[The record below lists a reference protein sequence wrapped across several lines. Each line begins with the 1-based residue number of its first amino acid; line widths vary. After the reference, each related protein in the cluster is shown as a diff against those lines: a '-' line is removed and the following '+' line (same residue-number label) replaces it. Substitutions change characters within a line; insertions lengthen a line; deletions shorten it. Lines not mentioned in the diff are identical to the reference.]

1 MEEEVTIDPISWQA
15 PEYTHKKKS
24 VDFLWAIG
32 LIALVSAGVAIWLG
46 NYVFAIFIL
55 VSGGTLIMFTLR
67 EPNEMDFSI
76 EKNGLKVGKDNYP
89 WKSLKGFK
97 MVDGA
102 PYGKLLVETSKYFLP
117 VYTIPVPSDI
127 FEDVKES
134 FKKLVPSAEI
144 EESKSMA
151 FMEKIGF

>member
-1 MEEEVTIDPISWQA
+1 MEEDVKISPVSWQA

-32 LIALVSAGVAIWLG
+32 LVAVVAAGVAVWFG
-46 NYVFAIFIL
+46 NYVFAIFVL

-67 EPNEMDFSI
+67 EPEDMDFSI
-76 EKNGLKVGKDNYP
+76 DNSGLKVGKDTYA
-89 WKSLKGFK
+89 WKSLKGFT
-97 MVDGA
+97 MIDGA
-102 PYGKLLVETSKYFLP
+102 PYGKLLVETSRYFLP
-117 VYTIPVPSDI
+117 VYTIPVPSNI
-127 FEDVKES
+127 FEEVKES